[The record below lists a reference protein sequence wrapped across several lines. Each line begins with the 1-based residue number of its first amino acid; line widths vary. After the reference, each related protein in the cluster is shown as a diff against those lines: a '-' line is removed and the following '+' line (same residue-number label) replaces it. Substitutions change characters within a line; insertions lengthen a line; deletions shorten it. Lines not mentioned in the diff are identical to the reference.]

1 MNYSIVLYILGCV
14 LKFESAFLVLPALVG
29 LIYREHASVSY
40 LAVAVLCL
48 TLGVLLTHKKP
59 RSTNLYTREGFVAV
73 ALSWIIMSIFG
84 AIPFVLTG
92 DIPFYVDALFETI
105 SGFTTTGSSILTD
118 VESISKASLFWRS
131 FSHWI
136 GGMGVFV
143 FIMAILPMMGGSTMN
158 LMKAESPGPSVS
170 KLVPHVKDTAK
181 ILYGIYIAITICE
194 ATILRAL
201 GMPLF
206 DSLTTTFGT
215 VGTGG
220 FGIRNDSIAGY
231 SPAIQITITV
241 FMILSG
247 INYTAYFYILTG
259 KIKELFKIEEVR
271 WYLAIIFGSVA
282 VITWNVRSLYPTFS
296 ETLRHAFFQVGS
308 IITTTGYATTDF
320 DLWPALSKTLLVTLM
335 FIGACAG
342 STSGGIKV
350 SRILIL
356 LKTIRKE
363 LSLIIHPRQVKKI
376 RMDGH
381 PVDHETLRSA
391 NVFLVVYFVLLLT
404 SMLLISVDEF
414 DFSTNF
420 TSVVT
425 VLNNIGPGLNLVGP
439 TQNFSI
445 FSPFSKFVLM
455 FDMLAGRL
463 ELFPMMILLMPSTHP
478 FQKCSNAVTNP
489 ERGVSS
495 HGNSSMNIT

>member
-48 TLGVLLTHKKP
+48 ILGVLLTHKKP

-308 IITTTGYATTDF
+308 IITSTGYATTDF

-463 ELFPMMILLMPSTHP
+463 ELFPMMILLMPSTW
-478 FQKCSNAVTNP
+478 K
-489 ERGVSS
+489 RK
-495 HGNSSMNIT
+495 

>member
-48 TLGVLLTHKKP
+48 ILGVLLTHKKP

-463 ELFPMMILLMPSTHP
+463 ELFPMMILLMPSP
-478 FQKCSNAVTNP
+478 WQRK
-489 ERGVSS
+489 
-495 HGNSSMNIT
+495 

>member
-48 TLGVLLTHKKP
+48 ILGVLLTHKKP

-391 NVFLVVYFVLLLT
+391 NVFLVVYFVLLRT

-463 ELFPMMILLMPSTHP
+463 ELFPMMILLMPSTW
-478 FQKCSNAVTNP
+478 K
-489 ERGVSS
+489 RK
-495 HGNSSMNIT
+495 

>member
-48 TLGVLLTHKKP
+48 ILGVLLTHKKP

-201 GMPLF
+201 GIPLF

-463 ELFPMMILLMPSTHP
+463 ELFPMMILLMPSTW
-478 FQKCSNAVTNP
+478 K
-489 ERGVSS
+489 RK
-495 HGNSSMNIT
+495 

>member
-455 FDMLAGRL
+455 FDMLSGRL
-463 ELFPMMILLMPSTHP
+463 ELFPMMILLMPSTW
-478 FQKCSNAVTNP
+478 K
-489 ERGVSS
+489 RK
-495 HGNSSMNIT
+495 

>member
-48 TLGVLLTHKKP
+48 ILGVLLTHKKP

-439 TQNFSI
+439 TQNFQ
-445 FSPFSKFVLM
+445 FFLRFPN
-455 FDMLAGRL
+455 
-463 ELFPMMILLMPSTHP
+463 LF
-478 FQKCSNAVTNP
+478 
-489 ERGVSS
+489 
-495 HGNSSMNIT
+495 

>member
-1 MNYSIVLYILGCV
+1 MNYSIVLYVLGCV

-48 TLGVLLTHKKP
+48 ILGVLLTHKKP

-463 ELFPMMILLMPSTHP
+463 ELFPMMILLMPSTW
-478 FQKCSNAVTNP
+478 K
-489 ERGVSS
+489 RK
-495 HGNSSMNIT
+495 

>member
-48 TLGVLLTHKKP
+48 ILGVLLTHKKP

-170 KLVPHVKDTAK
+170 KLVPHVEDTAK

-463 ELFPMMILLMPSTHP
+463 ELFPMMILLMPSTW
-478 FQKCSNAVTNP
+478 K
-489 ERGVSS
+489 RK
-495 HGNSSMNIT
+495 

>member
-29 LIYREHASVSY
+29 LIYREHASVYY

-48 TLGVLLTHKKP
+48 ILGVLLTHKKP

-463 ELFPMMILLMPSTHP
+463 ELFPMMILLMPSTW
-478 FQKCSNAVTNP
+478 K
-489 ERGVSS
+489 RK
-495 HGNSSMNIT
+495 

>member
-48 TLGVLLTHKKP
+48 ILGVLLTHKKP

-282 VITWNVRSLYPTFS
+282 VITWNARSLYPTFS

-463 ELFPMMILLMPSTHP
+463 ELFPMMILLMPSTW
-478 FQKCSNAVTNP
+478 K
-489 ERGVSS
+489 RK
-495 HGNSSMNIT
+495 

>member
-48 TLGVLLTHKKP
+48 ILGVLLTHKKP

-118 VESISKASLFWRS
+118 VESISKASQFWRS

-220 FGIRNDSIAGY
+220 FGTRNDSIAGY

-463 ELFPMMILLMPSTHP
+463 ELFPMMILLMPSTW
-478 FQKCSNAVTNP
+478 K
-489 ERGVSS
+489 RK
-495 HGNSSMNIT
+495 

>member
-48 TLGVLLTHKKP
+48 ILGVLLTHKKP

-356 LKTIRKE
+356 LKTIRKD

-439 TQNFSI
+439 PQNFSI

-463 ELFPMMILLMPSTHP
+463 ELFPMMILLMPSTW
-478 FQKCSNAVTNP
+478 K
-489 ERGVSS
+489 RK
-495 HGNSSMNIT
+495 

>member
-1 MNYSIVLYILGCV
+1 
-14 LKFESAFLVLPALVG
+14 
-29 LIYREHASVSY
+29 
-40 LAVAVLCL
+40 
-48 TLGVLLTHKKP
+48 
-59 RSTNLYTREGFVAV
+59 
-73 ALSWIIMSIFG
+73 MSIFG

-404 SMLLISVDEF
+404 YMLLISVDEF

-425 VLNNIGPGLNLVGP
+425 VLYIFGPGLILVGP

-463 ELFPMMILLMPSTHP
+463 ELFPMMILLMPSTW
-478 FQKCSNAVTNP
+478 K
-489 ERGVSS
+489 RK
-495 HGNSSMNIT
+495 

>member
-48 TLGVLLTHKKP
+48 ILGVLLTHKKP

-282 VITWNVRSLYPTFS
+282 VITWIVRSLYPTFS

-463 ELFPMMILLMPSTHP
+463 ELFPMMILLMPSTW
-478 FQKCSNAVTNP
+478 K
-489 ERGVSS
+489 RK
-495 HGNSSMNIT
+495 

>member
-48 TLGVLLTHKKP
+48 ILGVLLTHKKP

-455 FDMLAGRL
+455 FDMLDGRL
-463 ELFPMMILLMPSTHP
+463 ELFTMMILLMPSTW
-478 FQKCSNAVTNP
+478 K
-489 ERGVSS
+489 RK
-495 HGNSSMNIT
+495 

>member
-48 TLGVLLTHKKP
+48 ILGVLLTHRKP

-342 STSGGIKV
+342 STSGGMKV

-414 DFSTNF
+414 DFTTNF

-425 VLNNIGPGLNLVGP
+425 MLNNIGPGLNLVGP

-445 FSPFSKFVLM
+445 FSPFSKFILM

-463 ELFPMMILLMPSTHP
+463 ELFPMMILLMPSTW
-478 FQKCSNAVTNP
+478 K
-489 ERGVSS
+489 RK
-495 HGNSSMNIT
+495 

>member
-48 TLGVLLTHKKP
+48 PLGVLLTHKKP

-320 DLWPALSKTLLVTLM
+320 DLWHALSKTLLVTLM

-356 LKTIRKE
+356 LKTIA
-363 LSLIIHPRQVKKI
+363 SGKKDPYG
-376 RMDGH
+376 RTSG
-381 PVDHETLRSA
+381 RSR
-391 NVFLVVYFVLLLT
+391 NLT
-404 SMLLISVDEF
+404 FRERIS
-414 DFSTNF
+414 
-420 TSVVT
+420 
-425 VLNNIGPGLNLVGP
+425 
-439 TQNFSI
+439 
-445 FSPFSKFVLM
+445 
-455 FDMLAGRL
+455 GRL
-463 ELFPMMILLMPSTHP
+463 FCTAADFYAPD
-478 FQKCSNAVTNP
+478 QC
-489 ERGVSS
+489 G
-495 HGNSSMNIT
+495 

>member
-48 TLGVLLTHKKP
+48 ILGVLLTHKKP

-131 FSHWI
+131 FTHWI

-414 DFSTNF
+414 DFSTIF

-463 ELFPMMILLMPSTHP
+463 ELFPMMILLMPSTW
-478 FQKCSNAVTNP
+478 K
-489 ERGVSS
+489 RK
-495 HGNSSMNIT
+495 

>member
-48 TLGVLLTHKKP
+48 ILGVLLTHKKP

-342 STSGGIKV
+342 STIGGIKV

-463 ELFPMMILLMPSTHP
+463 ELFPMMILLMPSTW
-478 FQKCSNAVTNP
+478 K
-489 ERGVSS
+489 RK
-495 HGNSSMNIT
+495 

>member
-14 LKFESAFLVLPALVG
+14 LKFESAFLVLPTLVG

-48 TLGVLLTHKKP
+48 ILGVLLTHKKP

-463 ELFPMMILLMPSTHP
+463 ELFPMMILLMPSTW
-478 FQKCSNAVTNP
+478 K
-489 ERGVSS
+489 RK
-495 HGNSSMNIT
+495 

>member
-48 TLGVLLTHKKP
+48 ILGVLLTHKKP

-231 SPAIQITITV
+231 FPAIQITITV

-363 LSLIIHPRQVKKI
+363 LSLIIHPRKVKKI

-463 ELFPMMILLMPSTHP
+463 ELFPMMILLMPSTW
-478 FQKCSNAVTNP
+478 K
-489 ERGVSS
+489 RK
-495 HGNSSMNIT
+495 

>member
-48 TLGVLLTHKKP
+48 ILGVLLTHKKP

-105 SGFTTTGSSILTD
+105 TGFTTTGSIILTD

-425 VLNNIGPGLNLVGP
+425 VLNNIGPGLNLVCP

-463 ELFPMMILLMPSTHP
+463 ELFPMMILLMPSTW
-478 FQKCSNAVTNP
+478 K
-489 ERGVSS
+489 RK
-495 HGNSSMNIT
+495 

>member
-48 TLGVLLTHKKP
+48 ILGVLLTHKKP

-463 ELFPMMILLMPSTHP
+463 ELFPMMILLMPSTW
-478 FQKCSNAVTNP
+478 K
-489 ERGVSS
+489 RR
-495 HGNSSMNIT
+495 

>member
-48 TLGVLLTHKKP
+48 ILGVLLTHKKP

-342 STSGGIKV
+342 STSGGIKG

-463 ELFPMMILLMPSTHP
+463 ELFPMMILLMPSTW
-478 FQKCSNAVTNP
+478 K
-489 ERGVSS
+489 RK
-495 HGNSSMNIT
+495 

>member
-48 TLGVLLTHKKP
+48 ILGVLLTHKKP

-143 FIMAILPMMGGSTMN
+143 FIMAVLPMMGGSTMN

-463 ELFPMMILLMPSTHP
+463 ELFPMMILLMPSTW
-478 FQKCSNAVTNP
+478 K
-489 ERGVSS
+489 RK
-495 HGNSSMNIT
+495 